1 MARTMPRGSQLKPTS
16 VRNEEIAINANIA
29 LTKLENGTLIALKD
43 VDGTLDVSNAVN
55 ATEAVNKG
63 QMESYVS
70 TFVGGAVTSA
80 LSYKGTWNASGGL
93 LPVPAST
100 GDAGDYYRI
109 SVAGTISINGT
120 PTAVAQND
128 AIIYNGTDWDKIDNT
143 EEYSAGDG
151 LSLGGV
157 SGFEFSAKVDNVTVA
172 IDGTTKEIKV
182 KDKGVK
188 LAQVDTT
195 TLVNG
200 ASGLTTNVTTGV
212 LEAKAGSG
220 LEIDTT
226 NGIQVKID
234 PLSSTALT
242 ASSAGLKL
250 VLPTDIVTNSKI
262 VTREPAN
269 GTIDGVNMV
278 FTLAYPIVPGSEC
291 VYLNGILMDEG
302 VGNDYVISGQTITF
316 EFAPEAGD
324 KLRVNYIAA

>member
-16 VRNEEIAINANIA
+16 VRNEEIAVNANIA

-43 VDGTLDVSNAVN
+43 VDGTLDVAAAVN

-172 IDGTTKEIKV
+172 IDGSTKEIKV

-195 TLVNG
+195 TLVDG
-200 ASGLTTNVTTGV
+200 TKGITTGTGGLFEV
-212 LEAKAGSG
+212 KAGDGVQIDGSG
-220 LEIDTT
+220 NVAI
-226 NGIQVKID
+226 KID
-234 PLSSTALT
+234 PSSSTALT
-242 ASSAGLKL
+242 TSASGLKL
-250 VLPTDIVTNSKI
+250 VLPVDVVTNSKI

-269 GTIDGVNMV
+269 GTIDGTNVT
-278 FTLAYPIVPGSEC
+278 FTLAYPIVAGSEC

-302 VGNDYVISGQTITF
+302 AGNDYTISGQTIVF
-316 EFAPEAGD
+316 EYPPEAGD